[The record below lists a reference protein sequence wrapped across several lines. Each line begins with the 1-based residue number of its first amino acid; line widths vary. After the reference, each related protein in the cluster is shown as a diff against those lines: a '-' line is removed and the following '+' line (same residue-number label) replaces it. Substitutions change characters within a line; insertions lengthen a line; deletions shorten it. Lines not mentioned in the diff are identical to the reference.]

1 MRFIITKKKLI
12 KELAEEMAYLKI
24 RADWWYY
31 VSKLSE
37 VTREEMSSNAIEEYD
52 EVRRIC
58 YRLGILRETYN
69 EALKIYDFRES
80 GSKDYKPNIELIK
93 KLDKEFCE
101 PYKKKR
107 LI

>member
-1 MRFIITKKKLI
+1 MKLFITKKKLI

-24 RADWWYY
+24 RADYWYY
-31 VSKLSE
+31 VSELSE
-37 VTREEMSSNAIEEYD
+37 VTRRKMSSNEIEEYD

-58 YRLGILRETYN
+58 HKLGILRETYN

-93 KLDKEFCE
+93 KLNKEFCE

-107 LI
+107 LM

>member
-1 MRFIITKKKLI
+1 
-12 KELAEEMAYLKI
+12 
-24 RADWWYY
+24 
-31 VSKLSE
+31 
-37 VTREEMSSNAIEEYD
+37 MSSNEIEEYD

-58 YRLGILRETYN
+58 YKLGILRKTYN

-107 LI
+107 VI

>member
-1 MRFIITKKKLI
+1 MRLFITKKKLI
-12 KELAEEMAYLKI
+12 KKLAEEMAYLQI

-31 VSKLSE
+31 VSELSA
-37 VTREEMSSNAIEEYD
+37 VTRKEMSSNMIKEYN

-58 YRLGILRETYN
+58 YKLGILRKTYN

-80 GSKDYKPNIELIK
+80 GRKDYKPNIELIK

-107 LI
+107 VI

>member
-1 MRFIITKKKLI
+1 MRLFITKKKLI
-12 KELAEEMAYLKI
+12 KELAEEMAYLQI

-69 EALKIYDFRES
+69 EALKIYDFRNS
-80 GSKDYKPNIELIK
+80 GNKDYKPNIELIK

>member
-1 MRFIITKKKLI
+1 MSLFITKKKLI
-12 KELAEEMAYLKI
+12 KELAEEMAYLQI
-24 RADWWYY
+24 RADYWYY
-31 VSKLSE
+31 VSKLSK
-37 VTREEMSSNAIEEYD
+37 VTRGEMASNKIEEYD

-58 YRLGILRETYN
+58 YKLGILRETYN

-93 KLDKEFCE
+93 KLDKEVCE